1 MSCVGGAE
9 ITLLVDETKLHD
21 RIGVMLVGVA
31 WQGRCLP
38 LAWRTYRANSEA
50 AYPAEGQVGMI
61 RALLQAVKAGIGD
74 LASVLVL
81 ADRGIGCSPAL
92 CRVVEALGWRY
103 LFRVT
108 CQTKIVTEDA
118 DYRIARQVQPGE
130 VWRQAGRVFKQRGR
144 IEAHARA
151 LWGVGY
157 DEPWALV
164 TNDERL
170 TGYEYARRNWQE
182 QSFRDLK
189 SGGWH
194 WGDSRLRSPH
204 HVANLLIL
212 LAIAYTWMVASASS
226 GRGRLRPT
234 PGPSPQ
240 RCFPALVESLSGRTA
255 LLRASRSTAYRVSG
269 LYLYP
274 RHTAHLKT
282 CPLLSRIRGGAGGGV
297 NSLICGHAS
306 ACP

>member
-194 WGDSRLRSPH
+194 WGDSRLRSPTTSRTCSSSWPLPTLGWSRSAVKRSRQ
-204 HVANLLIL
+204 VAPNP
-212 LAIAYTWMVASASS
+212 WSVAPTVLS
-226 GRGRLRPT
+226 GACGVSFGKDCVTSRKSFNGIPCVWALPLSQT
-234 PGPSPQ
+234 HGSLENVSSPQ
-240 RCFPALVESLSGRTA
+240 
-255 LLRASRSTAYRVSG
+255 
-269 LYLYP
+269 
-274 RHTAHLKT
+274 
-282 CPLLSRIRGGAGGGV
+282 PLAWEWGWG
-297 NSLICGHAS
+297 
-306 ACP
+306 